1 MSKLARNAPSVRYPF
16 RRSGVLGLCLL
27 AAGLL
32 GGAALVAW
40 FVQGSRLVAAPW
52 VTGVAGVLWLVAAGC
67 ALQFWLTQ
75 PAGVIHWDG
84 QAWSVVTLTGRAQE
98 ETWALSGPPA
108 VFLDMQSHLW
118 VHVLPA
124 GRRGLWLWLERS
136 GQPERWMDM
145 RRAVYSRAKPGVDP
159 DAIAPAGSR
168 GA

>member
-16 RRSGVLGLCLL
+16 RRSGVLGLFLL

-32 GGAALVAW
+32 GAVALLAW
-40 FVQGSRLVAAPW
+40 CLQGSRLTAAP
-52 VTGVAGVLWLVAAGC
+52 GALAVAGILWLVVAGC
-67 ALQFWLTQ
+67 AFQFWLAQ
-75 PAGVIHWDG
+75 PVGTIHWDG
-84 QAWSVVTLTGRAQE
+84 QAWSVATLTGLAQDE
-98 ETWALSGPPA
+98 ARALSAPPA

-124 GRRGLWLWLERS
+124 GRRGLWLWLDRS
-136 GQPERWMDM
+136 GQPERWMDL